1 MEQRQPGLA
10 AGLLLELGDALQ
22 HFGHVQEATTQYQKA
37 AELQAGSPA
46 DQAHSLG
53 LQASCKIELGTI
65 YFTVDS
71 NQIKFKNIHRI
82 TWKYCLVFQMSVL

>member
-22 HFGHVQEATTQYQKA
+22 HFGHVQEATTQYQRA

-53 LQASCKIELGTI
+53 LQASCKIELGMI
-65 YFTVDS
+65 FF
-71 NQIKFKNIHRI
+71 QIEGTQISIQF
-82 TWKYCLVFQMSVL
+82 LAGA